1 MGTLPAWIFFLV
13 SENQY
18 LLETFP
24 RPRKSDAK
32 MLSQPLHAMNQVA
45 ARFTSKRYYKS
56 PLVIIQNLKFQEFDI
71 LRSIEIIKRKN
82 ISTFHTNPFA
92 ALRLNCK
99 LHELDCS
106 LISPPCHSTGGAML
120 AALPP
125 GGLRAAVPGPA
136 SPCSSG
142 RTKSSSLSATFS
154 PRQGPSPSIFFFSN
168 IFSFVLFFLPAFLRG
183 LNLQGHT
190 KWSHSQFMQ
199 SWLLSVWSHVVNQNG
214 TEDMKAP
221 LDDSQTGN
229 TSWAWFFTQFKKW
242 WPQLPLR
249 ALCVLTTPSAVATDW
264 RAPHFLLHA
273 RQWGSPIVTAASGQK
288 TGVPMASL

>member
-1 MGTLPAWIFFLV
+1 MSTLPAWIFFLV

-183 LNLQGHT
+183 LNLQGHHQVIPQPIYAELT
-190 KWSHSQFMQ
+190 LFRVRPCGKPKWNRRHES
-199 SWLLSVWSHVVNQNG
+199 
-214 TEDMKAP
+214 P

-288 TGVPMASL
+288 TGVPMAGL